1 MAAPTTHYETLGL
14 PRGADA
20 EAVKRAYR
28 ALAVKHHPDR
38 SSAKDAGVRFAA
50 ISAAHAV
57 LSDPAKRAAYDA
69 ELILAELEAAPPP
82 PPRPATPGAS
92 IADDPVFVEMR
103 DYVTRRREQAETIM
117 YGAPV
122 RSERRAPR
130 WATGPVAWLCYVGVP
145 IALLAWVGR
154 PPGLEAVPFIG
165 WSAVAVAQ
173 LIAAGR
179 RSPLAATH
187 RFIVDFFSR

>member
-1 MAAPTTHYETLGL
+1 MPVRTHYETLGL

-20 EAVKRAYR
+20 EAIKRAYR
-28 ALAVKHHPDR
+28 SLAVKHHPDR
-38 SSAKDAGVRFAA
+38 SAAKDAAARFTA
-50 ISAAHAV
+50 ISTAHAV

-82 PPRPATPGAS
+82 PPRPSAPGAS

-117 YGAPV
+117 YGAPL
-122 RSERRAPR
+122 RSTRRAPR
-130 WATGPVAWLCYVGVP
+130 WATGPVAYLLYVGVP
-145 IALLAWVGR
+145 VALLAWVGR

-165 WSAVAVAQ
+165 WAVVAVAQ
-173 LIAAGR
+173 LLAAGR
-179 RSPLAATH
+179 QSPLAATH
-187 RFIVDFFSR
+187 RFIVNFFSR